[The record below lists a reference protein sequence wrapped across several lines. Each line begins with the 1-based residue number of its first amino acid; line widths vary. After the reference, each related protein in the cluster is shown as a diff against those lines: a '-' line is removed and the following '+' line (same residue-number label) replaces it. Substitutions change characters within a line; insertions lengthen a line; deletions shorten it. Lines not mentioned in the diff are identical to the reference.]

1 MNATGNTVGCAPKN
15 AHGDTIAREMRID
28 AAEISERKAFL
39 EFGADDAARL
49 RAIHGSLAQSR
60 HGFAEAFYDQMQTY
74 SPLATLLRDE
84 STLIR
89 PKAAHACYFRE
100 LTAGDYEASYV
111 ARRLEV
117 GVTHARIGLEP
128 KWYVGAFRKYLSGML
143 DAVWEHSGGQRESFT
158 AAFDALLKVT
168 MFDLGLTLDTYIHAD
183 KRRIALRDRAI
194 ESSVN
199 GIFIADAGHADYPL
213 IYVNPAFE
221 RVLGA
226 GSGCVVGQ
234 PCICRGER
242 GESVESDDGYS
253 EIRLAIARGSES
265 NTVLRLR
272 RVDGEEL
279 WVELFLSPVRSETG
293 AVTHYIGVLND
304 VTYRVNAEAR
314 LNHLANHDALTGLPN
329 RNLLNDRLA
338 HAIARRREGLA
349 AVLFLDLDRFK
360 LINDSYGHDVGDELL
375 KAVAARL
382 TACLRDEDTVARLG
396 GDEFVVLLED
406 LSGADTAAIIAGKL
420 ASRLSEPLVI
430 GGHELPV
437 SASIGIALYPRDG
450 GYAQDLLKN
459 ADTAMYR
466 AKESGRG
473 GFCFFAGEMNAHA
486 LRRLTLENE
495 LRRALDHGELEVFY
509 QPQVMMSDARLIG
522 AEALV
527 RWRHP
532 IKGLVSPLD
541 FIAVAEETGLIVA
554 LGEQVLRMACRQ
566 IADWQRRGLPPLT
579 VAVNLSPRQFRQ
591 VDLVETIAAVIAET
605 GIDPVFLELEITE
618 SAAMQDADSTIDA
631 LQKLHAMGVALA
643 IDDFGTGYS
652 SLAYLKRFPIDK
664 LKIDRSFILGV
675 PEDSD
680 DTAIVQAIAAM
691 ASSLGLKLLA
701 EGVENETQRA
711 FLAAHGCSAA
721 QGYLF
726 GRPQPASDFE
736 RDFLSAATAKLHND
750 ARHCTTNSTV
760 SGVVT

>member
-1 MNATGNTVGCAPKN
+1 
-15 AHGDTIAREMRID
+15 MRID

-39 EFGADDAARL
+39 EFRADDGAHL
-49 RAIHGSLAQSR
+49 RALHASLAQSG
-60 HGFAEAFYDQMQTY
+60 HGFAEAFYEQMRTY
-74 SPLATLLRDE
+74 SPLATLLRDD
-84 STLIR
+84 STLSR
-89 PKAAHACYFRE
+89 LKAAHACYFRE
-100 LTAGDYEASYV
+100 LTAGDYEAGYV

-158 AAFDALLKVT
+158 AAFDALLKVA

-199 GIFIADAGHADYPL
+199 GIFIADAGQANYPL

-221 RVLGA
+221 RVVGA

-234 PCICRGER
+234 PCICQSEHDEG
-242 GESVESDDGYS
+242 DDGYD
-253 EIRLAIARGSES
+253 EIRLAIARGSEG

-272 RVDGEEL
+272 RADREAL

-293 AVTHYIGVLND
+293 VVTHYIGVLND

-360 LINDSYGHDVGDELL
+360 LINDSYGHDVGDEVL

-406 LSGADTAAIIAGKL
+406 LSGADSAATIAGKL
-420 ASRLSEPLVI
+420 ASRLCEPLVI

-450 GYAQDLLKN
+450 GDAQDLLKN

-466 AKESGRG
+466 AKENGRG

-495 LRRALDHGELEVFY
+495 LRRALDQGELEVFY

-532 IKGLVSPLD
+532 VNGLVSPID

-554 LGEQVLRMACRQ
+554 LGEQVLRIACRQ

-591 VDLVETIAAVIAET
+591 VDLVDTIAAVIAET
-605 GIDPVFLELEITE
+605 GIDPACLELEITE
-618 SAAMQDADSTIDA
+618 SAAMQDADCTIEA
-631 LQKLHAMGVALA
+631 LQKLHAMGVTLA

-664 LKIDRSFILGV
+664 LKIDRSFILGL

-691 ASSLGLKLLA
+691 AASLGLTLLA
-701 EGVENETQRA
+701 EGVENEAQRA
-711 FLAAHGCSAA
+711 FLMAHRCSAA

-736 RDFLSAATAKLHND
+736 RDFLSAATAKLH

>member
-1 MNATGNTVGCAPKN
+1 MSGGVAP
-15 AHGDTIAREMRID
+15 ASAAPRVAAGGDIAREMHID
-28 AAEISERKAFL
+28 AAEIAERKAFL
-39 EFGADDAARL
+39 EFGADDAAQL
-49 RAIHGSLAQSR
+49 RAVHASLAQSG
-60 HGFAEAFYDQMQTY
+60 HGFAEAFYDQLRTY
-74 SPLATLLRDE
+74 PSLAALLRDE
-84 STLIR
+84 ATLSR
-89 PKAAHACYFRE
+89 LKSAHERYFRE
-100 LTAGDYEASYV
+100 LTAGDYAADYV

-143 DAVWEHSGGQRESFT
+143 DAVWEHSGGAREAFLP
-158 AAFDALLKVT
+158 AFDALLKIA

-199 GIFIADAGHADYPL
+199 GIFIADAGQPDYPL

-226 GSGCVVGQ
+226 ASGCVVGQ
-234 PCICRGER
+234 PCICRGGD
-242 GESVESDDGYS
+242 GENDDNDEGYG
-253 EIRLAIARGSES
+253 EIRHAIARGSEGS
-265 NTVLRLR
+265 TVLRLR
-272 RVDGEEL
+272 RADGEKL
-279 WVELFLSPVRSETG
+279 WVELFLAPVRSEMG
-293 AVTHYIGVLND
+293 AVTHFVGVLND
-304 VTYRVNAEAR
+304 VTYRKNAEAR

-338 HAIARRREGLA
+338 HAIARRREDMA

-375 KAVAARL
+375 RAVAARL
-382 TACLRDEDTVARLG
+382 VGCLRDEDTVARLG

-406 LSGADTAAIIAGKL
+406 LPGGDAAATIAGKVAGRL
-420 ASRLSEPLVI
+420 AEPLMI
-430 GGHELPV
+430 GGRELPV
-437 SASIGIALYPRDG
+437 AASIGIALYPRDG
-450 GYAQDLLKN
+450 RDAQDLLKN

-466 AKESGRG
+466 AKEAGRG

-495 LRRALDHGELEVFY
+495 LRRALDGGELEVFY
-509 QPQVMMSDARLIG
+509 QPQVTMDSGRLIG

-532 IKGLVSPLD
+532 LRGLVSPID
-541 FIAVAEETGLIVA
+541 FIPVAEETGLIVA
-554 LGEQVLRMACRQ
+554 LGEQVLRIACRQ

-591 VDLVETIAAVIAET
+591 ADLVTVIAAIIAET
-605 GIDPVFLELEITE
+605 GVDPARLELEITE
-618 SAAMQDADSTIDA
+618 SAAMQNADSTVAA
-631 LQKLHAMGVALA
+631 LQRLRAMGVSLA

-652 SLAYLKRFPIDK
+652 SLSYLKRFPIDK

-675 PEDSD
+675 PADGD

-691 ASSLGLKLLA
+691 AGSLGLKLLA
-701 EGVENETQRA
+701 EGVENEAQRG
-711 FLAAHGCSAA
+711 FLAAFGCAAA

-726 GRPQPASDFE
+726 GRPQPAADFE
-736 RDFLSAATAKLHND
+736 RDFLTVSAARASP
-750 ARHCTTNSTV
+750 STPPL
-760 SGVVT
+760 S